1 MNHDKLATLVGAGT
15 IGLIGICAVSVV
27 ISLGSL
33 ISTPAK
39 SSATPVATSQP
50 AQPIAPVTN
59 WRYGANTDKMD
70 GSVTKWAMIDS
81 TNKVSMKFPYNGGTE
96 ATIVVFDDK
105 NVKIRMSQG
114 QVLCSSYSG
123 CSIRVKFDDGN
134 TETFYANGASSAED
148 SKTIWLSKYE
158 NNAGK
163 FINKL
168 KTSKKVMV
176 ELSVYQEGS
185 PVFEFDVAEF
195 QQPK

>member
-15 IGLIGICAVSVV
+15 IGLIGICAVSLVV
-27 ISLGSL
+27 SLSSLG
-33 ISTPAK
+33 STPAK

-50 AQPIAPVTN
+50 TQPTAPVTN
-59 WRYGANTDKMD
+59 WRYGANTDTMD
-70 GSVTKWAMIDS
+70 GSVTKWAMNDS
-81 TNKVSMKFPYNGGTE
+81 TNKVSMKFPYNGGTG

-114 QVLCSSYSG
+114 QVLCPSYGG
-123 CSIRVKFDDGN
+123 CEIRVKFDDGKV
-134 TETFYANGASSAED
+134 ETFLAYGASSAED
-148 SKTIWLSKYE
+148 SKTIWIYSA
-158 NNAGK
+158 NSGK

-176 ELSVYQEGS
+176 ELRVYQEGS

-195 QQPK
+195 RQPN